1 MKIQLNLL
9 ILFTL
14 LAIFAC
20 NRKQVKTD
28 NNKAESLVQETLDTA
43 VPLPE
48 NLETIKQ
55 LESESNDCEA
65 LANEILITSP
75 RYLQLT
81 SGLKEAVIK
90 NGGTSFDLNVKL
102 TQDTN
107 NNNGVGGSKLYEFTI
122 SEIYPDRK
130 LNTFRFVFNPSVK
143 QLYEYDAVDDTLKP
157 IEFDEKLVDEFNL
170 QCK

>member
-1 MKIQLNLL
+1 MKIHYNLFI
-9 ILFTL
+9 ILAL

-20 NRKQVKTD
+20 NSKKVKTE
-28 NNKAESLVQETLDTA
+28 NNKVEPLVQEVLDTA

-48 NLETIKQ
+48 NLEAINQ

-65 LANEILITSP
+65 LATKILKAAP

-90 NGGTSFDLNVKL
+90 NGGTSFDLSVKL
-102 TQDTN
+102 TQDAN

-130 LNTFRFVFNPSVK
+130 LNTFRFVFNPTTK

-157 IEFDEKLVDEFNL
+157 IEFDMKLAAEFNSL
-170 QCK
+170 CN